1 MKKLFLTVSILFLAL
16 TCFSV
21 EFSNDY
27 IGLDFEFQ
35 KNDIVGSVMRSDYL
49 SDNTI
54 DLMFTY
60 GPQITDPF
68 RFRIGTGCHDLANYY
83 GSLGVQAKILEF
95 LNNANGRIFGVYAAA
110 DFKLG
115 MDYIDANL
123 AAEVFVP
130 VNAFSGLQFGIGI
143 NHELSPFVS
152 LSYSGGLYPMQ
163 ISQ

>member
-1 MKKLFLTVSILFLAL
+1 MKKFLTLVLILFSASVY
-16 TCFSV
+16 FSV

-27 IGLDFEFQ
+27 IGLDIEFQ
-35 KNDIVGSVMRSDYL
+35 KNDIVRTFIHSDYL
-49 SDNTI
+49 TNNTV

-60 GPQITDPF
+60 GPQMTDPF
-68 RFRIGTGCHDLANYY
+68 RFRFGLGCQDLSNYY
-83 GSLGVQAKILEF
+83 GSLGLQFKIMEF
-95 LNNANGRIFGVYAAA
+95 LNSANGRIFGLYTAA

-123 AAEVFVP
+123 SAELFVP
-130 VNAFSGLQFGIGI
+130 VNAFSGFQLGIGV

-163 ISQ
+163 ISK